1 MLKVMLL
8 ALALGAQD
16 SPGRHVR
23 ASEPQILALIDAGLS
38 RSATF
43 RSVVATLDAS
53 DVIVYVYEKRGRE
66 GLGGY
71 MAHRVV
77 ARGGYRYLQIALETR
92 GSQGRLVP
100 LLAHELQHA
109 IEIAQS
115 PEAQDGQGAER
126 AVARLALPNGC
137 AGSTCYETQGALN
150 IEYAVSA
157 ELKGRGESV
166 PRTNAAR

>member
-1 MLKVMLL
+1 MFKMMLL
-8 ALALGAQD
+8 ALAVAAQD
-16 SPGRHVR
+16 APSRHVR

-53 DVIVYVYEKRGRE
+53 DVIVYLHQKRGRE
-66 GLGGY
+66 NLGGY
-71 MAHRVV
+71 MANGVI
-77 ARGGYRYLQIALETR
+77 ARGGYRYLQISLQAR
-92 GSQGRLVP
+92 GSQDRLVP

-115 PEAQDGQGAER
+115 PDAVDAESAKR

-137 AGSTCYETQGALN
+137 ADSTCYETQGALN
-150 IEYAVSA
+150 VEYAVSA
-157 ELKGRGESV
+157 ELKGQRPPA
-166 PRTNAAR
+166 PRAD